1 MKKLIALVFA
11 ATIAA
16 CSDQCTSVVDGTETQ
31 VDCEVADVVTSTDV
45 VVDTGT
51 STGE

>member
-1 MKKLIALVFA
+1 MNKLIALVFA

-16 CSDQCTSVVDGTETQ
+16 CSDQCTSVVDGTETS
-31 VDCEVADVVTSTDV
+31 VDCEVTDV
-45 VVDTGT
+45 VADTGT